1 MKKKFLLMLIAMVS
15 AMNLL
20 AQDYYYT
27 HTAKYKATGEN
38 CVTNGNFDQFFESW
52 TSDLGQELNSS
63 VWGVEPSVGPHGEN
77 ALLVMSAGG
86 IEGDGLART
95 WSLEPGTYIISYYI
109 KGENA
114 LSTSITTG
122 GMNYLNFF
130 TNADGSLVFGGNA
143 VALAAPEPFNDEW
156 KQVVNIAEIQVGD
169 QLVFVANQLAT
180 GTMLTNIEIREATE
194 VYDTRQ
200 AERLISYVEKLLGEE
215 ALSQRKDEVVGALE
229 GMIKPALQDPMQCED
244 FATMESM
251 IDLFQTEV
259 LTPFLDANGAN
270 LVGTTLTDWSTWSGA
285 NYNSM
290 TNRGTWTFEGG
301 RWGFFPND
309 AFAVSSG
316 TTTLEFTPGD
326 GYIATA
332 GIQTGQKALN
342 VGVRTLAGALDN
354 VGPGKY
360 FFSIEAQAVAAS
372 NRANP
377 YGANH
382 AIAIVGPNIY
392 VGDQNEVL
400 ENDTLNGYYWKT
412 YYKIAEIR
420 EGEEVKVGFH
430 FPVLDGM
437 TGGRYSV
444 RNPQVRLL
452 GVTTDE
458 VEFNKLKEDFLVQQ
472 YNLGLRLTNYPAELA
487 DYPWEK
493 DSLDR
498 ALALAQPVYAASL
511 QIIDANGNVL
521 NRSMVNEEQTQLLL
535 DEVNRLGRARSY
547 ILAQNAP
554 IDALREALKEAKAAL
569 QAPANAAA
577 SAEHRAALEDAVN
590 AGDALM
596 AALSSENQGAL
607 FTEAANRIKKALEA
621 FKATAASRANP
632 TNILIANADFS
643 EFAANNNITT
653 EGEHGGWQWTIGDGM
668 GRWEI
673 RDNET
678 LTHGHGA
685 TSWRGTTAGPNGR
698 VMQQAELTYEGLYEY
713 RAKAYISE
721 ERVNELVAAAQIVYD
736 ANEMPV
742 DTIYKPGIRLF
753 FGQQGA
759 PDSITV
765 SKCYMGV
772 KDDGTYIE
780 RTVDNKKYPGVVYAS
795 YSVFFKKEGAGATNV
810 EFGLEAYGNLAN
822 AGANGFGFAEN
833 QILYLGNE
841 QKYLDDTRT
850 ELNNIISEVQA
861 ANTNVDNYWGV
872 KLSRYISDGQQAT
885 TAKEMQNAIHG
896 IREVASRLGFS
907 VSGITDIKNERL
919 KIKDGVYDL
928 LGRQLKMKDDKLNMK
943 KGLYIAGGRKV
954 LKK

>member
-1 MKKKFLLMLIAMVS
+1 MKKKCLLMLIIMVS

-38 CVTNGNFDQFFESW
+38 CVTNGNFSQFFESW
-52 TSDLGQELNSS
+52 ASDLGQELNSS
-63 VWGVEPSVGPHGEN
+63 VWGVEPGAGPNGEN
-77 ALLVMSAGG
+77 ALLAMSAGG
-86 IEGDGLART
+86 VEGDGLART
-95 WSLEPGTYIISYYI
+95 WSLEPGTYIVSYYI
-109 KGENA
+109 KGESA

-122 GMNYLNFF
+122 GMNYLNIF
-130 TNADGSLVFGGNA
+130 TNADGSPVFGGSA
-143 VALAAPEPFNDEW
+143 VALAAPEPFDDEW
-156 KQVVNIAEIQVGD
+156 KQVVNIAQIQSGD

-194 VYDTRQ
+194 VYGTRQ
-200 AERLISYVEKLLGEE
+200 AERLISYVEKLLGED
-215 ALSQRKDEVVGALE
+215 ALSQGKDEVVGALE

-244 FATMESM
+244 FVTMESM
-251 IDLFQTEV
+251 MDLFQIEV

-270 LVGTTLTDWSTWSGA
+270 LIGTTLTDWSTWSGA

-309 AFAVSSG
+309 AFAISSG

-382 AIAIVGPNIY
+382 AVAIVGPNIY

-420 EGEEVKVGFH
+420 EGEELKVGFH

-487 DYPWEK
+487 GYPWEK
-493 DSLDR
+493 DSLER
-498 ALALAQPVYAASL
+498 ALALAQPVYDASL
-511 QIIDANGNVL
+511 QIIDAGGNVL

-547 ILAQNAP
+547 IIAQNAP
-554 IDALREALKEAKAAL
+554 IDALKEAVANAKTAL
-569 QAPANAAA
+569 ANAANA
-577 SAEHRAALEDAVN
+577 GAQANYRNALEDAVK
-590 AGDALM
+590 AGEALL
-596 AALSSENQGAL
+596 AAITAENQGTA
-607 FTEAANRIKKALEA
+607 FTEAANRIRKAQEE
-621 FKATAASRANP
+621 FEATAASRANP
-632 TNILIANADFS
+632 ASIQIANADFS
-643 EFAANNNITT
+643 EFGANSNITAS
-653 EGEHGGWQWTIGDGM
+653 GESKGWQWTIGEGM

-678 LTHGHGA
+678 LANGHGA
-685 TSWRGTTAGPNGR
+685 TCWRGTTAGPNGR
-698 VMQQAELTYEGLYEY
+698 VGQTAELTYEGIYEY
-713 RAKAYISE
+713 RAKAYIS
-721 ERVNELVAAAQIVYD
+721 
-736 ANEMPV
+736 
-742 DTIYKPGIRLF
+742 
-753 FGQQGA
+753 
-759 PDSITV
+759 
-765 SKCYMGV
+765 
-772 KDDGTYIE
+772 
-780 RTVDNKKYPGVVYAS
+780 
-795 YSVFFKKEGAGATNV
+795 
-810 EFGLEAYGNLAN
+810 
-822 AGANGFGFAEN
+822 
-833 QILYLGNE
+833 
-841 QKYLDDTRT
+841 
-850 ELNNIISEVQA
+850 
-861 ANTNVDNYWGV
+861 
-872 KLSRYISDGQQAT
+872 
-885 TAKEMQNAIHG
+885 
-896 IREVASRLGFS
+896 
-907 VSGITDIKNERL
+907 
-919 KIKDGVYDL
+919 
-928 LGRQLKMKDDKLNMK
+928 
-943 KGLYIAGGRKV
+943 
-954 LKK
+954 

>member
-1 MKKKFLLMLIAMVS
+1 MATTFSVIAD
-15 AMNLL
+15 
-20 AQDYYYT
+20 DYYYT
-27 HTAKYKATGEN
+27 HTAKFKAVGDN
-38 CVTNGNFDQFFESW
+38 CVTNGSFEQFFEAW
-52 TSDLGQELNSS
+52 TNDLGGELNSS
-63 VWGVEPSVGPHGEN
+63 VWGIEPAAGPNGEN
-77 ALLVMSAGG
+77 AAIVTQSGN
-86 IEGDGLART
+86 IEGDGLARVFT
-95 WSLEPGTYIISYYI
+95 LDPGTYVVSYYI
-109 KGENA
+109 KGESA
-114 LSTSITTG
+114 LSTSITIG
-122 GMNYLNFF
+122 GMNYLNIF
-130 TNADGSLVFGGNA
+130 TNADAALTPSNNA
-143 VALAAPEPFNDEW
+143 TVIATPEPFGSEW
-156 KQVVNIAEIQVGD
+156 QQIVNIAQVD
-169 QLVFVANQLAT
+169 AAQHLVFIVNQMT
-180 GTMLTNIEIREATE
+180 PGTLITNVEIRQAIE

-200 AERLISYVEKLLGEE
+200 AERLISYAEQLAADENLPEN
-215 ALSQRKDEVVGALE
+215 RDEVIGAIE
-229 GMIKPALQDPMQCED
+229 GMLKPALQDPSQCDD

-251 IDLFQTEV
+251 LDLFQAEV

-270 LVGTTLTDWSTWSGA
+270 LVGTTLTDWSTWGGA

-316 TTTLEFTPGD
+316 TTTLEFNPGD

-360 FFSIEAQAVAAS
+360 FFSIEAQAVAAA

-377 YGANH
+377 YGSNH

-412 YYKIAEIR
+412 YYMIAEIH
-420 EGEEVKVGFH
+420 EGEELKVGFH
-430 FPVLDGM
+430 FPVLEGM

-458 VEFNKLKEDFLVQQ
+458 VEFNNQKEAFLVQQ
-472 YNLGLRLTNYPAELA
+472 YNLGQRLANYPVELA
-487 DYPWEK
+487 EYPWEK

-498 ALALAQPVYAASL
+498 ALALAQPVYDASL
-511 QIIDANGNVL
+511 LIIDTNGNVL

-547 ILAQNAP
+547 ILTQNAP
-554 IDALREALKEAKAAL
+554 IDALKDALQNGKAAL
-569 QAPANAAA
+569 TNPANAGADA
-577 SAEHRAALEDAVN
+577 TYRTALQDAIN
-590 AGDALM
+590 AGEALL

-607 FTEAANRIKKALEA
+607 FNETAIRIKKAQEE
-621 FKATAASRANP
+621 FEATAASRANP

-643 EFAANNNITT
+643 EFASNSNITT

-668 GRWEI
+668 SRWEI

-678 LTHGHGA
+678 LGKGHGA
-685 TSWRGTTAGPNGR
+685 TCWRGTTAGPNGR
-698 VMQQAELTYEGLYEY
+698 VMQLAELTYEGLYEY

-736 ANEMPV
+736 ANEMPI
-742 DTIYKPGIRLF
+742 DTIYQPGIRLF
-753 FGQQGA
+753 FGQEGA

-772 KDDGTYIE
+772 KDDGTYFE
-780 RTVDNKKYPGVVYAS
+780 RTANNSKYPGMVYAT
-795 YSVFFKKEGAGATNV
+795 YSVFFKKEGTSTTNV

-822 AGANGFGFAEN
+822 AGANGFGFGEN
-833 QILYLGNE
+833 QLLYVGNE
-841 QKYLDDTRT
+841 QKYLDDTRA
-850 ELNNIISEVQA
+850 ELNNIINDAMA
-861 ANTNVDNYWGV
+861 ANVNTDNYWGT

-896 IREVASRLGFS
+896 IREIASRLGFS
-907 VSGITDIKNERL
+907 LSGITEIKDERL
-919 KIKDGVYDL
+919 KMKDGVYDL
-928 LGRQLKMKDDKLNMK
+928 LGRQLKMKDEKLKMK
-943 KGLYIAGGRKV
+943 KGLYIVNG
-954 LKK
+954 KKQIVK